1 MGKMNLLHVACD
13 SGWREVARELLEVEG
28 MDVNLPCPSPNM
40 RPGNLTPLML
50 AAGLPI
56 DQASGRLSGILG

>member
-56 DQASGRLSGILG
+56 DQASGILAA